1 MKKTEKAMYE
11 GIVPGATSRGKKVK
25 RVERVCGNCH
35 SLDGT
40 PCCYWQPICKEARWK
55 EPMHYNPNAQQFWCD
70 RDASDW
76 CGEAQDGH
84 EYCFV
89 EVAE

>member
-1 MKKTEKAMYE
+1 MS
-11 GIVPGATSRGKKVK
+11 IDH
-25 RVERVCGNCH
+25 CI
-35 SLDGT
+35 LD
-40 PCCYWQPICKEARWK
+40 PWPHILSVDCKEARWK
-55 EPMHYNPNAQQFWCD
+55 EPVHYNPNAQQFWCD

-89 EVAE
+89 EVPE

>member
-1 MKKTEKAMYE
+1 MGKTEKAMYE
-11 GIVPGATSRGKKVK
+11 GIVPGAVSRGKKVK
-25 RVERVCGNCH
+25 RVERVCGCCH
-35 SLDGT
+35 ALDGT
-40 PCCYWQPICKEARWK
+40 QCCWWQPRCKENRRYDALPKYTPDATNW
-55 EPMHYNPNAQQFWCD
+55 WCD

-89 EVAE
+89 EVE